1 MDFSQALT
9 FQFKDPRW
17 VQKFLLAALL
27 SLIPIFGQAVV
38 FGWSLAISQRVMR
51 GDAELLPELD
61 LTNDLLRGLKAW
73 GFSLIYLLPALIIT
87 APIVVGIGFV
97 VVGTEGRSG
106 YLWLLAGLCLVA
118 LLIVYG
124 LALIFVLPASYG
136 NFLANGE
143 KFQAGLDVKEAVRL
157 LRRNPAAYFL
167 VMIGGILCM
176 FITSLGLAG
185 CIIGVIVTSLY
196 SLTIMAHLYGQAYRI
211 TNI

>member
-1 MDFSQALT
+1 MDFGQALT

-17 VQKFLLAALL
+17 IQKFLLAALL

-38 FGWSLAISQRVMR
+38 FGWSLAIGQRVMR
-51 GDAELLPELD
+51 GDANLLPEMD

-73 GFSLIYLLPALIIT
+73 GIGLVYLLPALIIA
-87 APIVVGIGFV
+87 APIGAAIGFLV
-97 VVGTEGRSG
+97 AGADGRSG
-106 YLWLLAGLCLVA
+106 YLWLLAGLSLVA
-118 LLIVYG
+118 ILIVYG
-124 LALIFVLPASYG
+124 LALIFVLPASLG
-136 NFLANGE
+136 NFMAKGE
-143 KFQAGLDVKEAVRL
+143 KIQAGWDVKEVYRL

-167 VMIGGILCM
+167 VMIGGILCI

-185 CIIGVIVTSLY
+185 CIIGVIVSSLY